1 MDTGK
6 LRAKSMDKDRRDFRV
21 AFAQMDNAALLN
33 PDEFGE
39 LLGKTRNA
47 IYHMLCRAPD
57 ALPKPVF
64 RQNRYVRWR
73 AGDIRAWIN
82 SLPSAQ
88 PREISDKPRRG
99 RRRKDDEFIAH
110 AR

>member
-1 MDTGK
+1 MDNDIK
-6 LRAKSMDKDRRDFRV
+6 DFRV

-39 LLGKTRNA
+39 LIGKTRNA

-57 ALPKPVF
+57 TLPMPVF

-73 AGDIRAWIN
+73 AGDVRAWIN
-82 SLPSAQ
+82 SLPGAQ
-88 PREISDKPRRG
+88 PREIADQPRRG
-99 RRRKDDEFIAH
+99 RRRKADEFT
-110 AR
+110 ARVR